1 MRTGHMRFDDQRG
14 MVLYSS
20 LLILSLLVAVGVGA
34 RVMLQSDFK
43 LLANM
48 RASMEA
54 FYVAEAGIEW
64 SKDEIRKNFSHP
76 PILPSRAQSFS
87 SGNFSVSFLSPTA
100 VTSLVARI
108 VVRSTGAVGSS
119 SQVVQAQVTKTY
131 DLADGAVSLR
141 GSANRVNFAGN
152 PLLISGVD
160 YDPAT
165 GQAVAGS
172 KARPAI
178 SVPDEILQGL
188 VEQGL
193 SENQQSGNVGSGGG
207 TSAIAESDFIPASAV
222 VRFADGLCSS
232 AQAVTTLVPS
242 DGVLLLAGQTWGT
255 RTSPQL
261 RCVEGLAGP
270 GDSVNL
276 GGGVTGA
283 GILVVRNADLIVSG
297 SLQWEGLIVVTGSNV
312 SFKVTGGESKEIY
325 GSLMVNETGTPGTG
339 TAILDIQ
346 GSVRVLFS
354 RPALNR
360 VASLIPSSTLNATYS
375 SLPSMISQEYWRT
388 VTPN

>member
-43 LLANM
+43 ILANM

-64 SKDEIRKNFSHP
+64 SKDEIRKNFNHP
-76 PILPSRAQSFS
+76 PTLPNRAQNFS

-108 VVRSTGAVGSS
+108 VVRSTGAVGNS

-141 GSANRVNFAGN
+141 GSANRVNFAGT

-172 KARPAI
+172 KARPAV

-207 TSAIAESDFIPASAV
+207 MSAIAESDLIPASAV
-222 VRFADGLCSS
+222 IRFADGLCSS
-232 AQAVTTLVPS
+232 AQAVTALVPS
-242 DGVLLLAGQTWGT
+242 DGMLLLAGQTWGT

-261 RCVEGLAGP
+261 RCIEGLAGP

-297 SLQWEGLIVVTGSNV
+297 SLQWEGLIIVTGSNV

-354 RPALNR
+354 RPALSR
-360 VASLIPSSTLNATYS
+360 VAGLIPSSTLNATYS

-388 VTPN
+388 VTP

>member
-207 TSAIAESDFIPASAV
+207 TSAITESDFIPASAV

-232 AQAVTTLVPS
+232 AQAVTAFVPS
-242 DGVLLLAGQTWGT
+242 DGMLLLAGQTWGT

-261 RCVEGLAGP
+261 RCIEGLAGP

-360 VASLIPSSTLNATYS
+360 VASLIPASTLNATYS

-388 VTPN
+388 VTP

>member
-131 DLADGAVSLR
+131 DLADGAISLR

-207 TSAIAESDFIPASAV
+207 TSAITESDFIPASAV

-261 RCVEGLAGP
+261 RCIEGLAWP

-388 VTPN
+388 VTP

>member
-20 LLILSLLVAVGVGA
+20 LLILSLLVAVGLGA

-76 PILPSRAQSFS
+76 PIVPSRAQSFS

-188 VEQGL
+188 VEQDL

-232 AQAVTTLVPS
+232 AQAVTALVPS
-242 DGVLLLAGQTWGT
+242 DGMLLLAGQTWGT

-261 RCVEGLAGP
+261 RCIEGLAGP

-388 VTPN
+388 VTP

>member
-76 PILPSRAQSFS
+76 PILPSGAQSFS

-131 DLADGAVSLR
+131 DLADGAISLR

-165 GQAVAGS
+165 GQAVAGA

-242 DGVLLLAGQTWGT
+242 DGMLLLAGQTWGT

-388 VTPN
+388 VTP

>member
-48 RASMEA
+48 RASIEA
-54 FYVAEAGIEW
+54 FYVADAGIEW
-64 SKDEIRKNFSHP
+64 SKDEIRKTFSHP

-160 YDPAT
+160 YDPAI

-178 SVPDEILQGL
+178 SVLDEILQGL

-207 TSAIAESDFIPASAV
+207 TSAIAESDFIPVSAV

-232 AQAVTTLVPS
+232 AQAVTAFVPS
-242 DGVLLLAGQTWGT
+242 DGMLLLAGQTWGT

-261 RCVEGLAGP
+261 RCIEGLAGP

-360 VASLIPSSTLNATYS
+360 VASLIPASTLNATYS

-388 VTPN
+388 VTP

>member
-131 DLADGAVSLR
+131 DLADGAISLR

-232 AQAVTTLVPS
+232 AQAVTTLFPS

-388 VTPN
+388 VTP

>member
-48 RASMEA
+48 KASIEA
-54 FYVAEAGIEW
+54 FYVADAGIEW

-232 AQAVTTLVPS
+232 AQAVTAFVPS
-242 DGVLLLAGQTWGT
+242 DGMLLLVGQTWGT
-255 RTSPQL
+255 RTSLQL
-261 RCVEGLAGP
+261 RCIEGLAGP

-360 VASLIPSSTLNATYS
+360 VASLIPASTLNATYS

-388 VTPN
+388 VTP

>member
-43 LLANM
+43 ILANM

-64 SKDEIRKNFSHP
+64 SKDEIRKNFNHP
-76 PILPSRAQSFS
+76 PTLPNRAQNFS

-108 VVRSTGAVGSS
+108 VVRSTGAVGNS

-141 GSANRVNFAGN
+141 GSANRVNFAGT

-160 YDPAT
+160 YDAAT

-207 TSAIAESDFIPASAV
+207 MSAIAESDLIPASAV
-222 VRFADGLCSS
+222 IRFADGLCSS
-232 AQAVTTLVPS
+232 AQAVTALVPS
-242 DGVLLLAGQTWGT
+242 DGMLLLAGQTWGT

-261 RCVEGLAGP
+261 RCIEGLAGP

-297 SLQWEGLIVVTGSNV
+297 SLQWEGLIIVTGSNV

-354 RPALNR
+354 RPALSR
-360 VASLIPSSTLNATYS
+360 VAGLIPSSTLNATYS

-388 VTPN
+388 VTP

>member
-48 RASMEA
+48 RASIEA
-54 FYVAEAGIEW
+54 FYVADAGIEW
-64 SKDEIRKNFSHP
+64 SKDEIRKTFSHP

-232 AQAVTTLVPS
+232 AQAVTAFVPS
-242 DGVLLLAGQTWGT
+242 DGMLLLAGQTWGT

-261 RCVEGLAGP
+261 RCIEGLAGP

-360 VASLIPSSTLNATYS
+360 VASLIPASTLNATYS

-388 VTPN
+388 VTP

>member
-1 MRTGHMRFDDQRG
+1 MRTDHMRFDDQRG

-48 RASMEA
+48 RASIEA
-54 FYVAEAGIEW
+54 FYVADAGIEW

-207 TSAIAESDFIPASAV
+207 TSAITESDFIPASAV

-232 AQAVTTLVPS
+232 AQAVTAFVPS
-242 DGVLLLAGQTWGT
+242 DGMLLLAGQTWGT

-261 RCVEGLAGP
+261 RCIEGLAGP

-360 VASLIPSSTLNATYS
+360 VASLIPASTLNATYS

-388 VTPN
+388 VTP

>member
-193 SENQQSGNVGSGGG
+193 SENQQSGNVGSSGG

-232 AQAVTTLVPS
+232 AQAVTALVPS
-242 DGVLLLAGQTWGT
+242 DGMLLLAGQTWGT

-261 RCVEGLAGP
+261 RCIEGLAGP

-360 VASLIPSSTLNATYS
+360 VASLIPASTLNATYS

-388 VTPN
+388 VTP

>member
-131 DLADGAVSLR
+131 DLADGAISLR

-160 YDPAT
+160 SDPAT

-360 VASLIPSSTLNATYS
+360 LASLIPSSTLNATYS

-388 VTPN
+388 VTP

>member
-207 TSAIAESDFIPASAV
+207 TSAIAESDFMPASAV

-232 AQAVTTLVPS
+232 AQAVTAFVPS
-242 DGVLLLAGQTWGT
+242 DGMLLLAGQTWGT

-261 RCVEGLAGP
+261 RCIEGLAGP

-360 VASLIPSSTLNATYS
+360 VASLIPASTLNATYS

-388 VTPN
+388 VTP

>member
-48 RASMEA
+48 RASIEA

-232 AQAVTTLVPS
+232 AQAVTAFVPS
-242 DGVLLLAGQTWGT
+242 DGMLLLAGQTWGT

-360 VASLIPSSTLNATYS
+360 VASLIPASTLNATYS

-388 VTPN
+388 VTP

>member
-48 RASMEA
+48 RASIEA
-54 FYVAEAGIEW
+54 FYVADAGIEW

-76 PILPSRAQSFS
+76 TILPSRAQSFS

-178 SVPDEILQGL
+178 SVLDEILQGL

-232 AQAVTTLVPS
+232 AQAVTAFVPS
-242 DGVLLLAGQTWGT
+242 DGMLLLAGQTWGT

-261 RCVEGLAGP
+261 RCIEGLAGP

-360 VASLIPSSTLNATYS
+360 VASLIPASTLNATYS

-388 VTPN
+388 VTP

>member
-76 PILPSRAQSFS
+76 PIVPSRAQSFS

-131 DLADGAVSLR
+131 DLADGAISLR

-255 RTSPQL
+255 RTSSQL

-388 VTPN
+388 VTP

>member
-48 RASMEA
+48 RASIEA
-54 FYVAEAGIEW
+54 FYVADAGIEW
-64 SKDEIRKNFSHP
+64 SKDEIRKTFSHP

-131 DLADGAVSLR
+131 DLADGAISLR

-232 AQAVTTLVPS
+232 AQAVTAFVPS
-242 DGVLLLAGQTWGT
+242 DGMLLLAGQTWGT

-261 RCVEGLAGP
+261 RCIEGLAGP

-360 VASLIPSSTLNATYS
+360 VASLIPASTLNATYS

-388 VTPN
+388 VTP

>member
-232 AQAVTTLVPS
+232 AQAVTAFVPS
-242 DGVLLLAGQTWGT
+242 DGMLLLAGQTWGT

-261 RCVEGLAGP
+261 RCIEGLAGP

-388 VTPN
+388 VTP

>member
-76 PILPSRAQSFS
+76 PIVPSRAQSFS

-131 DLADGAVSLR
+131 DLADGAISLR

-388 VTPN
+388 VTP

>member
-34 RVMLQSDFK
+34 RVMLKSDFK

-76 PILPSRAQSFS
+76 PIVPSRAQSFS

-131 DLADGAVSLR
+131 DLADGAISLR

-232 AQAVTTLVPS
+232 AQAVTALVPS
-242 DGVLLLAGQTWGT
+242 DGMLLLAGQTWGT

-261 RCVEGLAGP
+261 RCIEGLAGP

-360 VASLIPSSTLNATYS
+360 VASLIPASTLNATYS

-388 VTPN
+388 VTP

>member
-76 PILPSRAQSFS
+76 PIVPSRAQSFS

-131 DLADGAVSLR
+131 DLADGAISLR

-276 GGGVTGA
+276 GGGVIGA

-388 VTPN
+388 VTP

>member
-48 RASMEA
+48 RASIEA
-54 FYVAEAGIEW
+54 FYVADAGIEW

-207 TSAIAESDFIPASAV
+207 TSAITESDFIPASAV

-232 AQAVTTLVPS
+232 AQAVTAFVPS
-242 DGVLLLAGQTWGT
+242 DGMLLLAGQTWGT

-261 RCVEGLAGP
+261 RCIEGLAGP

-325 GSLMVNETGTPGTG
+325 GSLMVNETGTPGIG

-360 VASLIPSSTLNATYS
+360 VASLIPASTLNATYS

-388 VTPN
+388 VTP

>member
-76 PILPSRAQSFS
+76 PIVPSRAQSFS

-131 DLADGAVSLR
+131 DLADGAISLR

-261 RCVEGLAGP
+261 RCIEGLAGP

-388 VTPN
+388 VTP

>member
-131 DLADGAVSLR
+131 DLADGAISLR

-232 AQAVTTLVPS
+232 AQAVTALVPS
-242 DGVLLLAGQTWGT
+242 DGMLLLAGQTWGT

-388 VTPN
+388 VTP

>member
-54 FYVAEAGIEW
+54 FYVADAGIEW

-131 DLADGAVSLR
+131 DLADGAISLR

-232 AQAVTTLVPS
+232 AQAVTAFVPS
-242 DGVLLLAGQTWGT
+242 DGMLLLAGQTWGT

-360 VASLIPSSTLNATYS
+360 LASLIPSSTLNATYS

-388 VTPN
+388 VTP

>member
-232 AQAVTTLVPS
+232 AQAVTAFVPS
-242 DGVLLLAGQTWGT
+242 DGMLLLVGQTWGT
-255 RTSPQL
+255 RTSLQL
-261 RCVEGLAGP
+261 RCIEGLAGP

-360 VASLIPSSTLNATYS
+360 VASLIPASTLNATYS

-388 VTPN
+388 VTP

>member
-131 DLADGAVSLR
+131 DLADGAISLR

-232 AQAVTTLVPS
+232 AQAVTAFVPS
-242 DGVLLLAGQTWGT
+242 DGMLLLAGQTWGT

-261 RCVEGLAGP
+261 RCIEGLAGP

-388 VTPN
+388 VTP

>member
-108 VVRSTGAVGSS
+108 VVRSTGAVGNS

-165 GQAVAGS
+165 GQAVASS
-172 KARPAI
+172 KARPTI

-232 AQAVTTLVPS
+232 AQAVTALVPS
-242 DGVLLLAGQTWGT
+242 DGMLLLAGQTWGT

-261 RCVEGLAGP
+261 RCIEGLAGP

-360 VASLIPSSTLNATYS
+360 VASLIPASTLNATYS

-388 VTPN
+388 VTP

>member
-76 PILPSRAQSFS
+76 PIVPSRAQSFS

-131 DLADGAVSLR
+131 DLADGAISLR

-160 YDPAT
+160 SDPAT

-178 SVPDEILQGL
+178 SVPDEILHGL

-388 VTPN
+388 VTP

>member
-54 FYVAEAGIEW
+54 FYVADAGIEW

-232 AQAVTTLVPS
+232 AQAVTAFVPS
-242 DGVLLLAGQTWGT
+242 DGMLLLAGQTWGT

-261 RCVEGLAGP
+261 RCIEGLAGP

-388 VTPN
+388 VTP

>member
-48 RASMEA
+48 RASIEA
-54 FYVAEAGIEW
+54 FYVADAGIEW
-64 SKDEIRKNFSHP
+64 SKDEIRKTFSHP

-232 AQAVTTLVPS
+232 AQAVTALVPS
-242 DGVLLLAGQTWGT
+242 DGMLLLAGQTWGT

-261 RCVEGLAGP
+261 RCIEGLAGP

-360 VASLIPSSTLNATYS
+360 VASLIPASTLNATYS

-388 VTPN
+388 VTP

>member
-76 PILPSRAQSFS
+76 PILPSGAQSFS

-131 DLADGAVSLR
+131 DLADGAISLR

-172 KARPAI
+172 KARLAI

-388 VTPN
+388 VTP

>member
-76 PILPSRAQSFS
+76 PIVPSRAQSFS

-261 RCVEGLAGP
+261 RCIEGLAGP

-388 VTPN
+388 VTP

>member
-54 FYVAEAGIEW
+54 FYVADAGIEW

-232 AQAVTTLVPS
+232 AQAVTALVPS
-242 DGVLLLAGQTWGT
+242 DGMLLLAGQTWGT
-255 RTSPQL
+255 RISPQL
-261 RCVEGLAGP
+261 RCIEGLAGP

-360 VASLIPSSTLNATYS
+360 VASLIPASTLNATYS

-388 VTPN
+388 VTP

>member
-54 FYVAEAGIEW
+54 FYVADAGIEW

-232 AQAVTTLVPS
+232 AQAVTAFVPS
-242 DGVLLLAGQTWGT
+242 DGMLLLAGQTWGT

-261 RCVEGLAGP
+261 RCIEGLAGP

-360 VASLIPSSTLNATYS
+360 LASLIPSSTLNATYS

-388 VTPN
+388 VTP

>member
-325 GSLMVNETGTPGTG
+325 GSLMVDETGTPGTG

-360 VASLIPSSTLNATYS
+360 VASLIPASTLNATYS

-388 VTPN
+388 VTP

>member
-131 DLADGAVSLR
+131 DLADGAISLR

-232 AQAVTTLVPS
+232 AQAVTALVPS
-242 DGVLLLAGQTWGT
+242 DGMLLLAGQTWGT

-261 RCVEGLAGP
+261 RCIEGLAGP

-388 VTPN
+388 VTP

>member
-54 FYVAEAGIEW
+54 FYVADAGIEW
-64 SKDEIRKNFSHP
+64 SKDEIRKTFSHP

-131 DLADGAVSLR
+131 DLADGAISLR

-360 VASLIPSSTLNATYS
+360 LASLIPSSTLNATYS

-388 VTPN
+388 VTP